1 MYKSCLNE
9 DLEGDGAGIWSQRCC
24 YTLQNK
30 AAWCVPMKKAFLF
43 KERNKSKQ
51 KEFMEFMEFIAKERV
66 KNLVF
71 VDESAQI
78 TETSR
83 KLLGRERS

>member
-1 MYKSCLNE
+1 
-9 DLEGDGAGIWSQRCC
+9 
-24 YTLQNK
+24 
-30 AAWCVPMKKAFLF
+30 MKKAFLF